1 MLLLQVSLDFFVTLQ
16 HTVSK
21 LHILSKIFSFD
32 DFPWEAFSWDNFP
45 SNSFPS
51 DTLFSYTFSLD
62 TFPSN
67 TFPSNTFPSDA
78 HLLIDVYFSVLYSQR
93 RLQRNSWIASE
104 SIKSESKPP
113 KRSTSADS
121 SKKPRISCDVSNL
134 KVVGTKTNFNPMN
147 TRASTPE
154 SSEMSTTSKVQIKKP
169 LLKSQECSLKSE
181 QPSKSRLSRS
191 RQILKELQR
200 QVKKNE
206 GYPTILKISNYFSL
220 YQG

>member
-1 MLLLQVSLDFFVTLQ
+1 MFGINVHFL
-16 HTVSK
+16 
-21 LHILSKIFSFD
+21 IN
-32 DFPWEAFSWDNFP
+32 ANFP
-45 SNSFPS
+45 LDTFLLNTLPS
-51 DTLFSYTFSLD
+51 D
-62 TFPSN
+62 TFPSD
-67 TFPSNTFPSDA
+67 TFPSDA
-78 HLLIDVYFSVLYSQR
+78 HFLVNVHFSNFSQR

-134 KVVGTKTNFNPMN
+134 KVVGTKTNFNPMS

-169 LLKSQECSLKSE
+169 LLKSPECSLKPE
-181 QPSKSRLSRS
+181 ASKTRLSRS

-200 QVKKNE
+200 QVKNK
-206 GYPTILKISNYFSL
+206 
-220 YQG
+220 

>member
-1 MLLLQVSLDFFVTLQ
+1 MFGINVHFL
-16 HTVSK
+16 
-21 LHILSKIFSFD
+21 IN
-32 DFPWEAFSWDNFP
+32 ANFP
-45 SNSFPS
+45 LDTFLLNTLPSDTFPSDTFPLETFPLDSFPS
-51 DTLFSYTFSLD
+51 DT
-62 TFPSN
+62 FPL
-67 TFPSNTFPSDA
+67 DA

-104 SIKSESKPP
+104 NIKSESKPP

>member
-1 MLLLQVSLDFFVTLQ
+1 MFGINVHFL
-16 HTVSK
+16 
-21 LHILSKIFSFD
+21 IN
-32 DFPWEAFSWDNFP
+32 ANFP
-45 SNSFPS
+45 LDTFLLNTLPLDTFPSDTFPLETFPLDSFPS
-51 DTLFSYTFSLD
+51 DTFPLDTIPSETLLSDTFSLD
-62 TFPSN
+62 IFPSD
-67 TFPSNTFPSDA
+67 TFPSDA
-78 HLLIDVYFSVLYSQR
+78 HFLINVHFSNFSQR

-104 SIKSESKPP
+104 NIKSESKPP

>member
-1 MLLLQVSLDFFVTLQ
+1 
-16 HTVSK
+16 
-21 LHILSKIFSFD
+21 
-32 DFPWEAFSWDNFP
+32 
-45 SNSFPS
+45 
-51 DTLFSYTFSLD
+51 
-62 TFPSN
+62 
-67 TFPSNTFPSDA
+67 
-78 HLLIDVYFSVLYSQR
+78 
-93 RLQRNSWIASE
+93 
-104 SIKSESKPP
+104 
-113 KRSTSADS
+113 
-121 SKKPRISCDVSNL
+121 
-134 KVVGTKTNFNPMN
+134 MN